1 MTYTYWRR
9 LCTLHL
15 VSSNNQKESNVN
27 KVLLKRTINNNSQ
40 TFTRN
45 KDRKTQRGYLRH
57 RNLNCTSVS
66 HSRQLCNTTP
76 HFTYREYYLRI
87 HFNTTRHFT
96 YAAYYLRIHL
106 SCNDLHIVAQ
116 TLDASRPVMTY
127 TKRYTLCTPRFTPC
141 NDLHIVAY
149 TLHASSGVVKQP
161 KRIQCQQSEGV
172 QHLQISK

>member
-1 MTYTYWRR
+1 MAYIIYAYIFHGALELVSEWQTNKTARPVMTYTYWRR

-66 HSRQLCNTTP
+66 HSHSRQLCNTTP
-76 HFTYREYYLRI
+76 HFTYSEYYLRI
-87 HFNTTRHFT
+87 HFNTSPHFT
-96 YAAYYLRIHL
+96 YGIYYLRIHL
-106 SCNDLHIVAQ
+106 SWGFRTCK
-116 TLDASRPVMTY
+116 RMT
-127 TKRYTLCTPRFTPC
+127 
-141 NDLHIVAY
+141 N
-149 TLHASSGVVKQP
+149 
-161 KRIQCQQSEGV
+161 
-172 QHLQISK
+172 

>member
-1 MTYTYWRR
+1 MNTTKKKIEK
-9 LCTLHL
+9 
-15 VSSNNQKESNVN
+15 SNPMSRKCYQ
-27 KVLLKRTINNNSQ
+27 KRTINNNSQ

-45 KDRKTQRGYLRH
+45 THRETQRGYLRQ

-76 HFTYREYYLRI
+76 HFTYREYYLPI

-96 YAAYYLRIHL
+96 YAAYYLHL
-106 SCNDLHIVAQ
+106 S
-116 TLDASRPVMTY
+116 
-127 TKRYTLCTPRFTPC
+127 C

-172 QHLQISK
+172 QHLQISKWPPITSIAKGFLFQFWKPIKWLVCVVYDTENMIKRTELKYLSK